1 MGNREPR
8 RQALFLPFPWA
19 LFPLSMSDESF
30 PKACHLRKAAEFERV
45 YANDTYAAD
54 GVLVVNAAVNELGI
68 TRLGLS
74 ISRKYGPAVVRNRW
88 KRLIREAFR
97 KSRQQ
102 MPAGLDLVVRPK
114 KGAQPVYADVARS
127 LPKLVAKLGRRLR
140 VDQVAER
147 TQTPSHFPSS
157 QEQRPE

>member
-1 MGNREPR
+1 
-8 RQALFLPFPWA
+8 
-19 LFPLSMSDESF
+19 MSDESF

-54 GVLVVNAAVNELGI
+54 GVLVVNAATNDLGI
-68 TRLGLS
+68 SRLGLS

-102 MPAGLDLVVRPK
+102 LPAGLDLVVRPK
-114 KGAQPVYADVARS
+114 KGAQPVYADVAGS

-140 VDQVAER
+140 LAPASENTGTSPRPANETER
-147 TQTPSHFPSS
+147 RS
-157 QEQRPE
+157 E